1 MRYKPTIV
9 LAIQV
14 ISHMRIWNF
23 YWKKKLMPIFLITSI
38 KLKKKE
44 KPGSSGTL
52 FLNTMKKKTAIIAL
66 LHLKFPLQE
75 YKRGKV
81 NLIYD
86 IMSVAIVLS
95 VC

>member
-1 MRYKPTIV
+1 
-9 LAIQV
+9 
-14 ISHMRIWNF
+14 
-23 YWKKKLMPIFLITSI
+23 MPIFLTTSV
-38 KLKKKE
+38 KLQKKE
-44 KPGSSGTL
+44 KPGGSGNL
-52 FLNTMKKKTAIIAL
+52 FLNKMKKMTAIIAL